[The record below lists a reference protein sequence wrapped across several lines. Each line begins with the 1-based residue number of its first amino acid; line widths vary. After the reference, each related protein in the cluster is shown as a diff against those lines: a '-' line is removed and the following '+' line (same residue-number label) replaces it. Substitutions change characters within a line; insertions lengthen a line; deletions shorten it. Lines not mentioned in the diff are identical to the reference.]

1 MLCLWRR
8 ARRGGRWN
16 PTPLSLAAT
25 GKCDA
30 TERNQGLT
38 NSSPA
43 LRRMMADALL
53 HRHILSD
60 AVIEPPD
67 VGHLAAFSRAEA
79 SQSNLGQK
87 IKQIII

>member
-30 TERNQGLT
+30 TERNQGLI

-53 HRHILSD
+53 HRQILSD

-67 VGHLAAFSRAEA
+67 VGHWLPFPGRRRA
-79 SQSNLGQK
+79 SQIWAKKKKSNKL
-87 IKQIII
+87 